1 MSKHG
6 LLVRTDASRMPGGVG
21 LGHAMR
27 CLALARSWLGRG
39 GDASVLALDLPD
51 DVEKSYAA
59 AGVAVERLPSTTR
72 QGTKQDADLTRATL
86 ERLGASWLVLDGYG
100 FNGAYQRLVAGS
112 ARMLVIDDHGHAGR
126 YQAQV
131 ILDQNAGAEPG
142 AYAER
147 PLDSVLLLGPRFT
160 LIAPEFRSVARRQRQ
175 GPVHRVAI
183 MLGGAPSEHVTK
195 MAAAAGSALV
205 SCSLKVTVVGGNPS
219 ADCGF
224 EWLSSTPAV
233 AEVMRDADL
242 CIAAAG
248 ITTWECCCA
257 GLPALLFAAAP
268 NQEAVAEAATKA
280 GAAINLGRASD
291 INFRRIVLA
300 VRELA
305 GDVDALRAMS
315 VAGQSLIDGAGPDR
329 VVDEMWPRINLRP
342 ARREDA
348 RLLWRWFNDPTVRQA
363 SFSEGA
369 IGWDQHVRWLDDRLS
384 DPDTRLFLAVSAD
397 DRPLGQIRFDRDGS
411 EARVSFSLDA
421 GARGSGLSAPAIRL
435 GVSAILDAWPDVS
448 KVVALVRVEN
458 TPSNRA
464 FRTAGFR
471 LRDEV
476 LVAQKRA
483 WEYNLRRDEFDVRR

>member
-1 MSKHG
+1 M
-6 LLVRTDASRMPGGVG
+6 
-21 LGHAMR
+21 
-27 CLALARSWLGRG
+27 
-39 GDASVLALDLPD
+39 
-51 DVEKSYAA
+51 
-59 AGVAVERLPSTTR
+59 
-72 QGTKQDADLTRATL
+72 
-86 ERLGASWLVLDGYG
+86 
-100 FNGAYQRLVAGS
+100 
-112 ARMLVIDDHGHAGR
+112 
-126 YQAQV
+126 
-131 ILDQNAGAEPG
+131 
-142 AYAER
+142 
-147 PLDSVLLLGPRFT
+147 DSVLLLGPRFT

-175 GPVHRVAI
+175 GPVRRVAI
-183 MLGGAPSEHVTK
+183 MLGGAPSEHVTT

-205 SCSLKVTVVGGNPS
+205 SCSMEVTVVGGNPS

-248 ITTWECCCA
+248 ITAWECCCA

-268 NQEAVAEAATKA
+268 NQEAVAEAAAKA
-280 GAAINLGRASD
+280 GAAINLGRAND
-291 INFRRIVLA
+291 IDFRRIVRA

-315 VAGQSLIDGAGPDR
+315 AAGQSLIDGAGSHR
-329 VVDEMWPRINLRP
+329 VVDEMWPRLHLRS
-342 ARREDA
+342 ARQEDA
-348 RLLWRWFNDPTVRQA
+348 QLLWRWFNDPTVRRA
-363 SFSEGA
+363 SFSEDA

-384 DPDTRLFLAVSAD
+384 DPDTRLFLVISTD

-411 EARVSFSLDA
+411 EARISFSLDA
-421 GARGSGLSAPAIRL
+421 GARGSGISSPAIRL

-464 FRTAGFR
+464 FRGAGFR

-476 LVAQKRA
+476 LVGQKKA
-483 WEYNLRRDEFDVRR
+483 GEYDLRRDEFDVRR